1 MKNIVFSAFLVT
13 TFLVSSTTFAD
24 KQFSTGKELL
34 EYCQIAADANDRD
47 AWKPQ
52 TEPEYILGTKAG
64 MCAGYLMSAT
74 ELNRFCFPPNY
85 NLLLG
90 AAVVVKYLKKHPE
103 EQTLSAA
110 LLTSRA
116 YKTYFPCVRV

>member
-1 MKNIVFSAFLVT
+1 MRKSLFSIFIITFLFSATAFP
-13 TFLVSSTTFAD
+13 D
-24 KQFSTGKELL
+24 KQFSTGKDLL
-34 EYCQIAADANDRD
+34 EYCKTAGDATDRES
-47 AWKPQ
+47 WKPQ
-52 TEPEYILGTKAG
+52 TEPPYILGTQAG

-90 AAVVVKYLKKHPE
+90 AAVVVKYLKQHPE

-110 LLTSRA
+110 LLTTRA